1 MSKPSHLTAPQP
13 ITTLPPGIPYIVGN
27 EAAERFSFYGMK
39 AILTVYMTK
48 FLMGWDSQPATLNP
62 EDAKSAVHLFVA
74 SAYFFPLLGAIVSD
88 WFFGKYRTILW
99 LSIVYC
105 IGHLLLAVVPGREG
119 LMLGLV
125 LIAIGAGGIK
135 PCVSAHV
142 GDQFGEQNQHL
153 LSKVFGW
160 FYFSINFGAF
170 FSTLLTPYLLKEFG
184 PHVAFGVPGVL
195 MGLATIVFWIGR
207 NKFVHIPAG
216 GTEFLRESFSG
227 EGLRAVFQ
235 LIPLY
240 LFIAVFWALYDQTAS
255 AWVLQA
261 DNMDRRWA
269 FGGQSGEWQSSQ
281 IQAVNPILVLVLI
294 PLFSYVI
301 YPAMNLVV
309 KLTPLKKIG
318 LGFFVTALAFSISG
332 WIETQL
338 EPFDAQAAKLA
349 AERGVKVAEVVAAQ
363 VEANLR
369 PHIGWQVLAYLVLTC
384 AEVMVSITGLEFSYT
399 QAPNRMKSL
408 IMSLYL
414 LSVSLGNLLTS
425 AVNQL
430 IQNGDGT
437 TWLPGAK
444 YYWFFTALQFVTAVL
459 FIAVAAS
466 FREKSYI
473 QESSPATGD
482 MQAGSA

>member
-1 MSKPSHLTAPQP
+1 MSKPAYLTAPQP
-13 ITTLPPGIPYIVGN
+13 ISTLPPGIPYIVGN

-48 FLMGWDSQPATLNP
+48 FLIGWNGQPATLSP

-74 SAYFFPLLGAIVSD
+74 TAYFFPLLGAVVSD
-88 WFFGKYRTILW
+88 WVFGKYRTILW

-119 LMLGLV
+119 LVLGLT

-142 GDQFGEQNQHL
+142 GDQFGVQNQHL

-170 FSTLLTPYLLKEFG
+170 FSTLLTPLLLEWYG

-216 GTEFLRESFSG
+216 GSEFIRESFSG

-240 LFIAVFWALYDQTAS
+240 LFISVFWALYDQTAS

-261 DNMDRRWA
+261 ENMDRRWA
-269 FGGQSGEWQSSQ
+269 FGGQTGVWHASQ
-281 IQAVNPILVLVLI
+281 IQAVNPILVLALI

-301 YPAMNLVV
+301 YPAMNRVV

-318 LGFFVTALAFSISG
+318 LGFFVTALAFSMSG

-338 EPFDAQAAKLA
+338 QPLDALAAKSA
-349 AERGVKVAEVVAAQ
+349 AEREVKVVEVVSEQ
-363 VEANLR
+363 VTAGLR

-384 AEVMVSITGLEFSYT
+384 AEVMVSITALEFSYT

-414 LSVSLGNLLTS
+414 LSVTLGNLLTS
-425 AVNQL
+425 VVNQL

-437 TWLPGAK
+437 TWLPGAS
-444 YYWFFTALQFVTAVL
+444 YYWFFTILQLVTAVL
-459 FIAVAAS
+459 FIGVAAA

-473 QESSPATGD
+473 QESAPA
-482 MQAGSA
+482 